1 MVRKDGR
8 SPGEL
13 RPVRIQRHFIGSSAG
28 SVLIEFGNT
37 RVLCT
42 ANIEPQVPPWLAEQN
57 RGWITAEYGMLPGAT
72 SPRKARE
79 RSGRVDGRSAEIQ
92 RLIGRSLRAV
102 TNLEALG
109 PRSIIVDCDVLEA
122 DGGTRTAAITG
133 GWIALVDALR
143 TIAADLPVPLGEV
156 IRESVAAV
164 SVGLVEGQILLD
176 LNKEEDNLAAVDFN
190 VVMASSGK
198 LVEVQGTAE
207 QALFSEEDL
216 LAMLALARQ
225 ATTHLFRLQQEA
237 LGPDWPLSPT
247 PKIC

>member
-1 MVRKDGR
+1 MLRKDGR
-8 SPGEL
+8 LPHQL
-13 RPVRIQRHFIGSSAG
+13 RPVRIHRHFVQSSAG

-42 ANIEPQVPPWLAEQN
+42 ANVEAQVPQWLAEQN

-72 SPRKARE
+72 SPRKTRE
-79 RSGRVDGRSAEIQ
+79 RVGRMDGRSAEIQ

-133 GWIALVDALR
+133 AWVALVDAL
-143 TIAADLPVPLGEV
+143 TSLTHQLGV
-156 IRESVAAV
+156 APSQLVRESVAAV
-164 SVGLVEGQILLD
+164 SVGLVGGQILLD
-176 LNKEEDNLAAVDFN
+176 LSKDEDNGAAVDFN
-190 VVMASSGK
+190 FVIASSGK

-207 QALFSEEDL
+207 QALFSEEEL
-216 LAMLALARQ
+216 LNMLAMARPAAQ
-225 ATTHLFRLQQEA
+225 QLFRLQREA
-237 LGPDWPLSPT
+237 LGADWPLPEASFT
-247 PKIC
+247 